1 MKTFAIIPVKRF
13 ENAKTRLSS
22 ILTADER
29 VTLSGLM
36 LQDTLTTLVNSRR
49 LDQILVV
56 SSDSRAKKISEER
69 GVGFIFEEKDNSVNS
84 AIMLAD
90 RYSVDAKAVATVV
103 IPQDLP
109 LLDAGE
115 IDRICEA
122 AGQDLRCI
130 VICPS
135 TRYDGTNILLRKP
148 PTVIKIH
155 YDNNSYNMHIKSAA
169 ELGVQARVFESQ
181 RLMFDIDKPDD
192 VHELAAMPD
201 EMITAKM
208 TSSFLK
214 SRILDKAA

>member
-1 MKTFAIIPVKRF
+1 LKTFAIIPVKKF

-36 LQDTLTTLVNSRR
+36 LQDTLATLVNPKR
-49 LDQILVV
+49 LDKILVV
-56 SSDSRAKKISEER
+56 SSDSRAKKISEEHDA
-69 GVGFIFEEKDNSVNS
+69 VFICEEKDSGVNS

-90 RYSVDAKAVATVV
+90 RYSVDAKADATIV

-122 AGQDLRCI
+122 AGQDSRCI

-155 YDNNSYNMHIKSAA
+155 YDNNSYNMHVKSAA
-169 ELGVQARVFESQ
+169 ELGLQVRVFESQ
-181 RLMFDIDKPDD
+181 KLMFDIDKPDD
-192 VHELAAMPD
+192 VRELAAMPD
-201 EMITAKM
+201 EMITAKL

-214 SRILDKAA
+214 SKVLDKAA